1 MSFFCHFLQIVYKF
15 LYQKVHFLQKMIH
28 WIFLFITIQYIMSSQ
43 NNVEEIVQNFNN
55 VSLKDKGDTKMIDYI
70 LEQNIDEKIKELVIY
85 LIESDRYESYLD
97 IYNICIENNIELPPI

>member
-1 MSFFCHFLQIVYKF
+1 
-15 LYQKVHFLQKMIH
+15 
-28 WIFLFITIQYIMSSQ
+28 MSSQ

-70 LEQNIDEKIKELVIY
+70 LEQNIDEKIKEMVIY